1 MIQASSRTLAQ
12 MQLAADAKGLL
23 GALLAPELA
32 TFLDDWPSSS
42 QQRGV
47 EPKSLPVLR
56 WLPQARETAPLFS
69 APFINAVAAAA
80 PKLEWRRSYSIAEVG
95 AAFLENYGWTELMG
109 REGPTRSEHLACG
122 VLLLGPHVTYPPH
135 WHEAEEIYVPLAGT
149 AFWKCGGEGWRER
162 QPGTVIHHARYE
174 SHAMRT
180 GASAL
185 IALYLWRSSD
195 LNPKSRLVAANS
207 SGRIRL

>member
-1 MIQASSRTLAQ
+1 

-23 GALLAPELA
+23 RALLAPELA
-32 TFLDDWPSSS
+32 PFLDEWPASSK
-42 QQRGV
+42 QRGV

-56 WLPQARETAPLFS
+56 WLHEVREAAPPFS
-69 APFINAVAAAA
+69 SQFINAVAEAA
-80 PKLEWRRSYSIAEVG
+80 PRLEWRRSYSIAEVG

-109 REGPTRSEHLACG
+109 REGPTPSEHLACG

-149 AFWKCGGEGWRER
+149 AFWKCGSKGWRER
-162 QPGTVIHHARYE
+162 QPGTVIHHARHE

-180 GASAL
+180 GSSAL
-185 IALYLWRSSD
+185 LALYLWRSSN
-195 LNPKSRLVAANS
+195 LNQKSRLVAANS
-207 SGRIRL
+207 